1 MSDLLLLSGGID
13 STALA
18 AWMRPSLCL
27 TVDYG
32 QKAAKAEIQ
41 SAQKICSLLELKHQI
56 VKCDLRTL
64 GSGDMAGKPTS
75 QHSSNSEFWPF
86 RNQFLVT
93 LGAMAAV
100 SSGLERV
107 ILGTVN
113 SDKRHVDGT
122 FQFRN
127 VLSKVLAIQEGQ
139 IELLAPAAE
148 LSSYELVSHSRIT
161 VDILAWAHSCHVSD
175 LACGSCNG
183 CIKHSHV
190 MEQLGLKR

>member
-18 AWMRPSLCL
+18 AWMRPKLCI

-41 SAQKICSLLELKHQI
+41 SAQKICSLLELEHQ
-56 VKCDLRTL
+56 VVRCDIRKL

-75 QHSSNSEFWPF
+75 EYSSNSEFWPF

-100 SSGLERV
+100 SSGLKRV

-113 SDKRHVDGT
+113 TDERHIDGT
-122 FQFRN
+122 SQFRN
-127 VLSKVLAIQEGQ
+127 NLSKVLAIQEGG
-139 IELLAPAAE
+139 IELIAPAAE
-148 LSSYELVSHSRIT
+148 LSSYELVSHSGIPL
-161 VDILAWAHSCHVSD
+161 DIIAWAHSCHVSD